1 MERVEAR
8 AAKILGHDYTLASEI
23 TYETALLERDEIG
36 PASRFENYLFEQV
49 DEVVERY
56 VLRVDG
62 EVIGAAE
69 DEAALTGML
78 DEIKSAYVN
87 ENTTSAE
94 FVSNVTVSQEYVP
107 VDVNEDL
114 NAMEGALTA
123 NTNGETVYEVQKG
136 ETFMQIALDND
147 MTMEELEALNPD
159 VDVDRIYIGQLLTV
173 KEEIPFL
180 SVRTVEEVTYHQAI
194 ECPVEQVEDSSMYQ
208 GDSKVL
214 VSGTEGDSLV
224 TADVTYVNGREQE
237 RDVVE
242 TTVLT
247 EPTTQVVA
255 VGTKERPSWMPK
267 GYFIWPVYGNITSY
281 FGYRSIF
288 GSYSYHGGIDIAAPY
303 GTSIAAADGGT
314 VKFAGTA
321 TGASWS
327 YGNLVIIDHGNGKLS
342 YYGHC
347 SSILVSAGDHVY
359 QGQTIARVGST
370 GRSTGNH
377 CHFEIRINGTRVNP
391 LSYLG

>member
-1 MERVEAR
+1 MAEN
-8 AAKILGHDYTLASEI
+8 ILEVNNLCKYFDVTSGAF
-23 TYETALLERDEIG
+23 A
-36 PASRFENYLFEQV
+36 PKQV
-49 DEVVERY
+49 
-56 VLRVDG
+56 LKAVD
-62 EVIGAAE
+62 
-69 DEAALTGML
+69 
-78 DEIKSAYVN
+78 N
-87 ENTTSAE
+87 
-94 FVSNVTVSQEYVP
+94 VSFS
-107 VDVNEDL
+107 
-114 NAMEGALTA
+114 
-123 NTNGETVYEVQKG
+123 VQKG

-147 MTMEELEALNPD
+147 MTMEGLEALNPD

-267 GYFIWPVYGNITSY
+267 GYFIWQCWAVFFKI
-281 FGYRSIF
+281 
-288 GSYSYHGGIDIAAPY
+288 GGWNLF
-303 GTSIAAADGGT
+303 
-314 VKFAGTA
+314 VKVF
-321 TGASWS
+321 WC
-327 YGNLVIIDHGNGKLS
+327 L
-342 YYGHC
+342 
-347 SSILVSAGDHVY
+347 
-359 QGQTIARVGST
+359 
-370 GRSTGNH
+370 
-377 CHFEIRINGTRVNP
+377 
-391 LSYLG
+391 